1 MLEKRLEKM
10 EQLVTCPQEEEK
22 RDELPSKEI
31 IDHVFDLYVDLFA
44 IYPLCIDIKR
54 VKESIKNNTYDRFLL
69 YSLLS
74 TVAR

>member
-22 RDELPSKEI
+22 RDQLPSKEI
-31 IDHVFDLYVDLFA
+31 IDHIFDLYVDLFG
-44 IYPLCIDIKR
+44 IYPLCIDIR
-54 VKESIKNNTYDRFLL
+54 RLRESIKNNTYDRFLL